1 LWGHLSLQQAAALSY
16 YALLSLAPLLL
27 IVVAVAGAFFSD
39 EAVQDQLITQ
49 MRQLVGNEGASLAET
64 ILGGGRILDGGATSI
79 LVGAALMLFG
89 ASTVFAQLQ
98 SSLNRVWDV
107 HSDPPSA
114 LLAFVRHRLLSAALV
129 VSLGFLLMVSLVV
142 DAILA
147 TLRGLLDTP
156 DRVLFL
162 WETANLFFSFVMIT
176 LLFAML
182 LKFLPDAY
190 IAWRDVW
197 FGSIVTALLFVCGK
211 QLIGVYLGQA
221 SFGSWFGAA
230 GSVVVLMIWTYYASV
245 IFLLGAELTRAVA
258 RFRGKGVEPVEHAK
272 SGPTHRLAE

>member
-1 LWGHLSLQQAAALSY
+1 
-16 YALLSLAPLLL
+16 
-27 IVVAVAGAFFSD
+27 
-39 EAVQDQLITQ
+39 
-49 MRQLVGNEGASLAET
+49 
-64 ILGGGRILDGGATSI
+64 
-79 LVGAALMLFG
+79 
-89 ASTVFAQLQ
+89 
-98 SSLNRVWDV
+98 
-107 HSDPPSA
+107 
-114 LLAFVRHRLLSAALV
+114 
-129 VSLGFLLMVSLVV
+129 
-142 DAILA
+142 
-147 TLRGLLDTP
+147 
-156 DRVLFL
+156 
-162 WETANLFFSFVMIT
+162 MIT